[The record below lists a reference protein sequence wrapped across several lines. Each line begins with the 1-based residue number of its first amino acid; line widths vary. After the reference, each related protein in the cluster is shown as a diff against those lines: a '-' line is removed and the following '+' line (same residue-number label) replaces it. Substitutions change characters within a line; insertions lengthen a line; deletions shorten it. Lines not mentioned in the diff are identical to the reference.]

1 MAIYTIALL
10 NYRRVTHIT
19 LGYSGCFSLVNLGH
33 AMSYKHVLFDVF
45 FSGTLDQND
54 SFHQGS
60 DWLIGIRCNLMNVKK
75 KMHSIW
81 VKYWPQNAQ
90 ETWPPRFGA
99 TPTDLKNQP
108 CLLTVSEN
116 GVPPNSNESNLCHWK
131 IWKWYEMIRGIHF
144 SAHPS
149 SKYGTPSHHPI
160 FILVP
165 GGSTR
170 RDASQCSDPFR
181 PRSAKGYFLVGPPPI
196 TWPIAGE

>member
-1 MAIYTIALL
+1 MP
-10 NYRRVTHIT
+10 
-19 LGYSGCFSLVNLGH
+19 
-33 AMSYKHVLFDVF
+33 
-45 FSGTLDQND
+45 
-54 SFHQGS
+54 
-60 DWLIGIRCNLMNVKK
+60 KK
-75 KMHSIW
+75 
-81 VKYWPQNAQ
+81 
-90 ETWPPRFGA
+90 TWPPRFGA
-99 TPTDLKNQP
+99 PTDLKNQP
-108 CLLTVSEN
+108 CLLTVCEN
-116 GVPPNSNESNLCHWK
+116 GVPPFSPMNRIFATGKSGNDM
-131 IWKWYEMIRGIHF
+131 KWYGVSIWVCLKIVYPYTQWLMIIIPTKWLQLGVYPIFRHTHL

>member
-1 MAIYTIALL
+1 MFFVGQS
-10 NYRRVTHIT
+10 R
-19 LGYSGCFSLVNLGH
+19 SCD
-33 AMSYKHVLFDVF
+33 VLQTCPFRGLFQWNTGPEWFV
-45 FSGTLDQND
+45 S
-54 SFHQGS
+54 SFGS
-60 DWLIGIRCNLMNVKK
+60 DWLIGIRCNLMNVQKNDAFIL
-75 KMHSIW
+75 MNVWLGVIWW

-90 ETWPPRFGA
+90 ETWPPRFRA
-99 TPTDLKNQP
+99 PTDLKNQP
-108 CLLTVSEN
+108 CLLSVSEN
-116 GVPPNSNESNLCHWK
+116 GVPPFSPMNRICATGKSGN
-131 IWKWYEMIRGIHF
+131 EMIRGIHF